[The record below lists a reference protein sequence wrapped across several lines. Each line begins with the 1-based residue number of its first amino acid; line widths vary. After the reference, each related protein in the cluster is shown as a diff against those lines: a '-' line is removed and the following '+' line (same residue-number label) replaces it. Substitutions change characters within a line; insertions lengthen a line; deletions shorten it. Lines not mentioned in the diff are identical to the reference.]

1 MYIYVYIYIYIYVY
15 ICIYM
20 YIYIYIYVYLFINYG
35 LKNLEEPKVKAWT
48 SQKPL
53 QMQAM
58 ELAKVSWGDV
68 WSVLRL
74 SPWNVRIEQLCD
86 YQNHLKVL
94 CTISS
99 TPAEWPSSVWSS
111 NHCTYP
117 WRQQA
122 AVPSKLLQ
130 RSQIGGRP
138 KSHIWSTAQAT
149 HPPKKMVN
157 IQLMLNPPSRVLFLQ
172 KSMLRSLN
180 ATCSW

>member
-1 MYIYVYIYIYIYVY
+1 MRGQSVFVFIYETSTLCDLYMSACNIYI
-15 ICIYM
+15 
-20 YIYIYIYVYLFINYG
+20 YLFINYG
-35 LKNLEEPKVKAWT
+35 LKNLEELKVKAWT

-58 ELAKVSWGDV
+58 ELAKVSWGYV

-74 SPWNVRIEQLCD
+74 SPWNVMIEKWCD
-86 YQNHLKVL
+86 YQKHLKVL

-117 WRQQA
+117 RQQA

-149 HPPKKMVN
+149 HPPKEWWTFN
-157 IQLMLNPPSRVLFLQ
+157 
-172 KSMLRSLN
+172 
-180 ATCSW
+180 